1 VRGRR
6 GGALLLSLASA
17 ACYHAVVTTGRAP
30 GDRVIARRSAS
41 AFILGII
48 PPEVINAGPECP
60 GGVATVETRHS
71 FVNVLLG
78 FATLGVYTPVTIV
91 VTCAGTGAG
100 AAPPPTPPPATPPPA
115 TPPPPPPPPSSPQP

>member
-1 VRGRR
+1 V
-6 GGALLLSLASA
+6 LLLSLASVG
-17 ACYHAVVTTGRAP
+17 CYHAVVTTGRAP

-41 AFILGII
+41 AFLLGII
-48 PPEVINAGPECP
+48 PPEVIDAGPECP

-78 FATLGVYTPVTIV
+78 FATVGVYTPVTIV

-100 AAPPPTPPPATPPPA
+100 AAPPPTPPPTAPPS
-115 TPPPPPPPPSSPQP
+115 PSSPQP

>member
-6 GGALLLSLASA
+6 GGVLVLALASA
-17 ACYHAVVTTGRAP
+17 ACYHAVVTTGRPP

-41 AFILGII
+41 AFLFGLV
-48 PPEVINAGPECP
+48 PPEVIDAGIDCP

-71 FVNVLLG
+71 FVNAVIG
-78 FATLGVYTPVTIV
+78 IATIGVYTPMTIV

-100 AAPPPTPPPATPPPA
+100 AVPGPARSA
-115 TPPPPPPPPSSPQP
+115 ARPPSGAVVSPDGPGSGRP